1 MLYIEIKTDLK
12 KSKSKK
18 EIKVIKIQIQLK
30 IFQIV
35 KIRYSDRN
43 MRLF

>member
-35 KIRYSDRN
+35 KIRYSNRN